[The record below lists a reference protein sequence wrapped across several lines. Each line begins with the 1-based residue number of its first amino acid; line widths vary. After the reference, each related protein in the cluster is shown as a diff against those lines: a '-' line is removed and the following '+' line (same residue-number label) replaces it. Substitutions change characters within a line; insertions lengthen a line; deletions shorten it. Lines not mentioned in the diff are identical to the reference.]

1 MISKDMRF
9 CSSSRLL
16 SAKDGRVRGGPTFLL
31 RPLSIACVVGF
42 TLIAGTLT
50 ANGQEDIAK
59 PRRASSASRQN
70 QQRSGQL
77 RSDVQLVLIP
87 VVVTDPL
94 ERPVLDLRKQNFRVF
109 DDGVEQ
115 KISQFALEE
124 APVSVGMVFDASN
137 SMRNKIDDSRQA
149 LTEFLRMSTPG
160 DEFSLWKFSDR
171 PETVCPFTTNAG
183 EIQDNLDTIQSGGWT
198 SLFDALYLA
207 LSQMRRATHGTKALF
222 VLSDGG
228 DNNSR
233 YTEGEI
239 KSMVREADV
248 RIFSISILDHSPV
261 LERISDESGG
271 RAYQVH
277 KLDEL
282 PEMTA
287 RLSAEIHSHYV
298 LGYLPRKTQNDGKYH
313 KVMVKLILP
322 AGSPRLHVAWRRG
335 YYEAS
340 R

>member
-1 MISKDMRF
+1 MRNRLFVTCVAALFVAGAAKAIS
-9 CSSSRLL
+9 
-16 SAKDGRVRGGPTFLL
+16 
-31 RPLSIACVVGF
+31 
-42 TLIAGTLT
+42 
-50 ANGQEDIAK
+50 QEDISP
-59 PRRASSASRQN
+59 PRPISAPSDPNR
-70 QQRSGQL
+70 QRSGQI
-77 RSDVQLVLIP
+77 RTDVKLVLIP

-94 ERPVLDLRKQNFRVF
+94 ERPVLDLQKQDFRVF

-115 KISQFALEE
+115 KISQFFAEE
-124 APVSVGMVFDASN
+124 APVSIGMVFDASN
-137 SMRNKIDDSRQA
+137 SMRKKIDESRRA
-149 LTEFLRMSTPG
+149 LTQFLRMSTPG

-171 PETVCPFTTNAG
+171 PERICSFTTNPA
-183 EIQDNLDTIQSGGWT
+183 EIEDNLAAIQSGGWT

-239 KSMVREADV
+239 KNMVREANV
-248 RIFSISILDHSPV
+248 RVFSISIQDHSAV
-261 LERISDESGG
+261 LERLSDESGG
-271 RAYQVH
+271 RAYRVH

-287 RLSAEIHSHYV
+287 KLSGEIHSHYV
-298 LGYLPRKTQNDGKYH
+298 LGYLPPGIQNDGKYH
-313 KVMVKLILP
+313 KVVVKLVPP

-335 YYEAS
+335 YYADL